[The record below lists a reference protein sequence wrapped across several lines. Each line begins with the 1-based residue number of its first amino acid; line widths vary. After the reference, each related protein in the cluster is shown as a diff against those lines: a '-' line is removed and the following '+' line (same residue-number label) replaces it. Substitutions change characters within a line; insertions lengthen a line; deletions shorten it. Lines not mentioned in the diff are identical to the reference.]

1 MDSAL
6 NKQELQN
13 GEIMLSGIAK
23 VNGTGIWYEISGTG
37 EVVVQIGGAVSAH
50 EGYATVTPELSR
62 HFTVLNYD
70 HRGYGLSDRPR
81 QRYTIQTWC
90 DDLVA
95 LLDELKIDKAHIHG
109 GSMGS
114 FIAIAFAIKFPKRV
128 GKLLL
133 GAGAVAKCDGMG
145 ISHFR
150 VWQYL
155 AKSYGV
161 GSVEV
166 ADELV
171 NKAFSR
177 QYIDTQGRETLIALM
192 QDTAQ
197 RNADTDVFID
207 ACQVMIDADVRA
219 DLGAILAPTLVMV
232 GSEDVLTPL
241 DSGPTGVGARKV
253 VESIKRAELRIFK
266 GSGHGHYA
274 EQATESVEAILGFLK
289 SS

>member
-1 MDSAL
+1 MLFELELLLSKL
-6 NKQELQN
+6 N
-13 GEIMLSGIAK
+13 
-23 VNGTGIWYEISGTG
+23 
-37 EVVVQIGGAVSAH
+37 
-50 EGYATVTPELSR
+50 
-62 HFTVLNYD
+62 
-70 HRGYGLSDRPR
+70 
-81 QRYTIQTWC
+81 
-90 DDLVA
+90 
-95 LLDELKIDKAHIHG
+95 IDKAHIHG

-145 ISHFR
+145 ISHFK

-155 AKSYGV
+155 ARSFGV
-161 GSVEV
+161 GSIEV

-177 QYIDTQGRETLIALM
+177 TYIDSLGRQKLIEIM
-192 QDTAQ
+192 QDSAQ

-219 DLGAILAPTLVMV
+219 DLYKIEAPTLVMV

-241 DSGPTGVGARKV
+241 DSGPSGVGARQV
-253 VESIKRAELRIFK
+253 AESIKRSELKIFE

-274 EQATESVEAILGFLK
+274 ERQTESIDAILGFLDK
-289 SS
+289 S

>member
-1 MDSAL
+1 MTAGFVDI
-6 NKQELQN
+6 
-13 GEIMLSGIAK
+13 GEAK
-23 VNGTGIWYEISGTG
+23 IWYELAGSGD
-37 EVVVQIGGAVSAH
+37 VVVQIGGAVSAH
-50 EGYATVTPELSR
+50 EGYETVTPEIQK

-70 HRGYGLSDRPR
+70 HRGYGLSDRPK

-90 DDLVA
+90 DDLE
-95 LLDELKIDKAHIHG
+95 LLLSELKIDKAHIHG

-145 ISHFR
+145 ISHFK

-155 AKSYGV
+155 ARSFGV
-161 GSVEV
+161 GSTEV

-177 QYIDTQGRETLIALM
+177 TYIDSLGRQKLIEIM
-192 QDTAQ
+192 QDSAQ

-219 DLGAILAPTLVMV
+219 DLDKIEAPTLVMV

-241 DSGPTGVGARKV
+241 DSGPSGVGARQV
-253 VESIKRAELRIFK
+253 AESIKRSELKIFE

-274 EQATESVEAILGFLK
+274 ERQTESIDAILGFLDK
-289 SS
+289 S

>member
-1 MDSAL
+1 MTAGFVDI
-6 NKQELQN
+6 
-13 GEIMLSGIAK
+13 GEAK
-23 VNGTGIWYEISGTG
+23 IWYELAGSGD
-37 EVVVQIGGAVSAH
+37 VVVQIGGAVSAH
-50 EGYATVTPELSR
+50 EGYETVTPEIQK

-70 HRGYGLSDRPR
+70 HRGYGLSDRPK

-90 DDLVA
+90 DDLE
-95 LLDELKIDKAHIHG
+95 LLLSKLNIDKAHIHG

-145 ISHFR
+145 ISHFK

-155 AKSYGV
+155 ARSFGV
-161 GSVEV
+161 GSIEV

-177 QYIDTQGRETLIALM
+177 TYIDSLGRQKLIEIM
-192 QDTAQ
+192 QDSAQ

-219 DLGAILAPTLVMV
+219 DLYKIEAPTLVMV

-241 DSGPTGVGARKV
+241 DSGPSGVGARQV
-253 VESIKRAELRIFK
+253 AESIKRSELKIFE

-274 EQATESVEAILGFLK
+274 ERQTESIDAILGFLNK
-289 SS
+289 S

>member
-1 MDSAL
+1 MTAGFVDI
-6 NKQELQN
+6 
-13 GEIMLSGIAK
+13 GEAK
-23 VNGTGIWYEISGTG
+23 IWYELAGSGD
-37 EVVVQIGGAVSAH
+37 VVVQIGGAVSAH
-50 EGYATVTPELSR
+50 EGYETVTPEIQK

-70 HRGYGLSDRPR
+70 HRGYGLSDRPK

-90 DDLVA
+90 DDLE
-95 LLDELKIDKAHIHG
+95 LLLSELKIDKAHIHG

-145 ISHFR
+145 ISHFK

-155 AKSYGV
+155 ARSFGV
-161 GSVEV
+161 GSIEV

-177 QYIDTQGRETLIALM
+177 TYIDSLGRQKLIEIM
-192 QDTAQ
+192 QDSAQ

-219 DLGAILAPTLVMV
+219 DLDKIEAPTLVMV

-241 DSGPTGVGARKV
+241 DSGPSGVGARQV
-253 VESIKRAELRIFK
+253 AESIKRSELKIFE

-274 EQATESVEAILGFLK
+274 ERQTESIDAILGFLNK
-289 SS
+289 S

>member
-1 MDSAL
+1 MTAGFVDI
-6 NKQELQN
+6 
-13 GEIMLSGIAK
+13 GEAK
-23 VNGTGIWYEISGTG
+23 IWYELAGSGD
-37 EVVVQIGGAVSAH
+37 VVVQIGGAVSAH
-50 EGYATVTPELSR
+50 EGYETVTPEIQK

-70 HRGYGLSDRPR
+70 HRGYGLSDRPK

-90 DDLVA
+90 DDLE
-95 LLDELKIDKAHIHG
+95 LLLSKLNIDKAHIHG

-145 ISHFR
+145 ISHFK

-155 AKSYGV
+155 ARSFGV
-161 GSVEV
+161 GSIEV

-177 QYIDTQGRETLIALM
+177 TYIDSLGRQKLIEIM
-192 QDTAQ
+192 QDSAQ

-219 DLGAILAPTLVMV
+219 DLYKIKAPTLVMV

-241 DSGPTGVGARKV
+241 DSGPSGVGARQV
-253 VESIKRAELRIFK
+253 AESIKRSELKIFE

-274 EQATESVEAILGFLK
+274 ERQTESIDAILGFLDK
-289 SS
+289 S

>member
-1 MDSAL
+1 MTAGFVDI
-6 NKQELQN
+6 
-13 GEIMLSGIAK
+13 GEAK
-23 VNGTGIWYEISGTG
+23 IWYELAGSGD
-37 EVVVQIGGAVSAH
+37 VVVQIGGAVSAH
-50 EGYATVTPELSR
+50 EGYETVTPEIQK

-70 HRGYGLSDRPR
+70 HRGYGLSDRPK

-90 DDLVA
+90 DDLE
-95 LLDELKIDKAHIHG
+95 LLLSKLNIDKAHIHG

-145 ISHFR
+145 ISHFK

-155 AKSYGV
+155 ARSFGV
-161 GSVEV
+161 GSTEV

-177 QYIDTQGRETLIALM
+177 TYIDSLGRQKLIEIM
-192 QDTAQ
+192 QDSAQ

-219 DLGAILAPTLVMV
+219 DLDKIEAPTLVMV

-241 DSGPTGVGARKV
+241 DSGPSGVGARQV
-253 VESIKRAELRIFK
+253 AESIKRSELKIFE

-274 EQATESVEAILGFLK
+274 ERQTESIDAILGFLDK
-289 SS
+289 S

>member
-1 MDSAL
+1 MTAGFVDI
-6 NKQELQN
+6 
-13 GEIMLSGIAK
+13 GEAK
-23 VNGTGIWYEISGTG
+23 IWYELAGSGD
-37 EVVVQIGGAVSAH
+37 VVVQIGGAVSAH
-50 EGYATVTPELSR
+50 EGYETVTPEIQK

-70 HRGYGLSDRPR
+70 HRGYGLSDRPK

-90 DDLVA
+90 DDLE
-95 LLDELKIDKAHIHG
+95 LLLSELKIDKAHIHG

-145 ISHFR
+145 ISHFK

-155 AKSYGV
+155 ARSFGV
-161 GSVEV
+161 GSIEV

-177 QYIDTQGRETLIALM
+177 TYIDSLGRQKLIEIM
-192 QDTAQ
+192 QDSAQ

-219 DLGAILAPTLVMV
+219 DLYKIEAPTLVMV

-241 DSGPTGVGARKV
+241 DSGPSGVGARQV
-253 VESIKRAELRIFK
+253 AESIKRSELKIFE

-274 EQATESVEAILGFLK
+274 ERQTESIDAILGFLDK
-289 SS
+289 S

>member
-1 MDSAL
+1 MTAGFVDI
-6 NKQELQN
+6 
-13 GEIMLSGIAK
+13 GEAK
-23 VNGTGIWYEISGTG
+23 IWYELAGSGD
-37 EVVVQIGGAVSAH
+37 VVVQIGGAVSAH
-50 EGYATVTPELSR
+50 EGYETVTPEIQK

-70 HRGYGLSDRPR
+70 HRGYGLSDRPK

-90 DDLVA
+90 DDLE
-95 LLDELKIDKAHIHG
+95 LLLSKLNIDKAHIHG

-145 ISHFR
+145 ISHFK

-155 AKSYGV
+155 ARSFGV
-161 GSVEV
+161 GSIEV

-177 QYIDTQGRETLIALM
+177 TYIDSLGRQKLIEIM
-192 QDTAQ
+192 QDSAQ

-219 DLGAILAPTLVMV
+219 DLDKIEAPTLVMV

-241 DSGPTGVGARKV
+241 DSGPSGVGARQV
-253 VESIKRAELRIFK
+253 AESIKRSELKIFE

-274 EQATESVEAILGFLK
+274 ERQTESIDAILGFLDK
-289 SS
+289 S

>member
-1 MDSAL
+1 MS
-6 NKQELQN
+6 
-13 GEIMLSGIAK
+13 SGIAHI
-23 VNGTGIWYEISGTG
+23 NGTKIWYELSGSG
-37 EVVVQIGGAVSAH
+37 DVVVQIGGAVSAH
-50 EGYATVTPELSR
+50 EGYETVTPDIAK

-70 HRGYGLSDRPR
+70 HRGYGLSARPK
-81 QRYTIQTWC
+81 QQYTIQTWC
-90 DDLVA
+90 DDLEA
-95 LLDELKIDKAHIHG
+95 LLAELNIEKAHIHG

-114 FIAIAFAIKFPKRV
+114 FIAIAFAIKYPKRV

-133 GAGAVAKCDGMG
+133 GAGAVAKCDDMG

-161 GSVEV
+161 GSPEV

-177 QYIDTQGRETLIALM
+177 EYIDTQSREKLITLM

-197 RNADTDVFID
+197 RNADTNVFID
-207 ACQVMIDADVRA
+207 ACQVMIDADVGS
-219 DLGAILAPTLVMV
+219 DLSAIEAPTLVMV

-241 DSGPTGVGARKV
+241 DAGPAGFGARKV
-253 VESIKRAELRIFK
+253 AEAIKRSELRVFA

-274 EQATESVEAILGFLK
+274 ERATESIDAILGFLK
-289 SS
+289 NS

>member
-1 MDSAL
+1 MTAGFVDI
-6 NKQELQN
+6 
-13 GEIMLSGIAK
+13 GEAK
-23 VNGTGIWYEISGTG
+23 IWYELAGSGD
-37 EVVVQIGGAVSAH
+37 VVVQIGGAVSAH
-50 EGYATVTPELSR
+50 EGYETVTPEIQK

-70 HRGYGLSDRPR
+70 HRGYGLSDRPK

-90 DDLVA
+90 DDLE
-95 LLDELKIDKAHIHG
+95 LLLSELKIDKAHIHG

-145 ISHFR
+145 ISHFK

-155 AKSYGV
+155 ARSFGV
-161 GSVEV
+161 GSIEV

-177 QYIDTQGRETLIALM
+177 TYIDSLGRQKLIEIM
-192 QDTAQ
+192 QDSAQ

-219 DLGAILAPTLVMV
+219 DLYKIEAPTLVMV

-241 DSGPTGVGARKV
+241 DSGPSGVGARQV
-253 VESIKRAELRIFK
+253 AESIKRSELKIFE

-274 EQATESVEAILGFLK
+274 ERQTESIDAILGFLNK
-289 SS
+289 S

>member
-1 MDSAL
+1 MTAGFVDI
-6 NKQELQN
+6 
-13 GEIMLSGIAK
+13 GEAK
-23 VNGTGIWYEISGTG
+23 IWYELAGSGD
-37 EVVVQIGGAVSAH
+37 VVVQIGGAVSAH
-50 EGYATVTPELSR
+50 EGYETVTPEIQK

-70 HRGYGLSDRPR
+70 HRGYGLSDRPK

-90 DDLVA
+90 DDLE
-95 LLDELKIDKAHIHG
+95 LLLSKLNIDKAHIHG

-145 ISHFR
+145 ISHFK

-155 AKSYGV
+155 ARSFGV
-161 GSVEV
+161 GSIEV

-177 QYIDTQGRETLIALM
+177 TYIDSLGRQKLIEIM
-192 QDTAQ
+192 QDSAQ

-219 DLGAILAPTLVMV
+219 DLYKIEAPTLVMV

-241 DSGPTGVGARKV
+241 DSGPSGVGARQV
-253 VESIKRAELRIFK
+253 AESIKRSELKIFE

-274 EQATESVEAILGFLK
+274 ERQTESIDAILGFLDK
-289 SS
+289 S